1 MTPLWKQAI
10 RLARALEYANHAG
23 NQQAAELH
31 HAALLAILKE
41 LMEKDNDETR
51 RRSQE
56 QEHQLDKINDL
67 LDQSTEGDDR

>member
-10 RLARALEYANHAG
+10 RLARALEYASHAG

-31 HAALLAILKE
+31 HAALLAILKQ
-41 LMEKDNDETR
+41 LMEKDDDEAR

-56 QEHQLDKINDL
+56 QKHQLDKINDL
-67 LDQSTEGDDR
+67 LDQSTKGDDR

>member
-10 RLARALEYANHAG
+10 RLARALEYASHAG

-56 QEHQLDKINDL
+56 HQLDKINDL
-67 LDQSTEGDDR
+67 LDQSAKGDDR

>member
-10 RLARALEYANHAG
+10 RLARALEYASHAG

-67 LDQSTEGDDR
+67 LDQSSKGDDR